1 MRFTD
6 VFIKRPVLAVSIS
19 FLIALL
25 GLQAIFKM
33 QVREYPEMTNTVVT
47 VTTSYYGASA
57 DLIQGFITQPLE
69 QAVAQADNID
79 YMTSS
84 SVLGSSTITVNMKL
98 NTDPNAALSDILA
111 KTNSVRS
118 QLPKEAEDPTVTMST
133 GSTTAVLYIGFT
145 SDELVS
151 SQITDYLERVINPQL
166 FTVNGVSKVD
176 LYGGMKYALRV
187 WLDPSKMAAVNL
199 TATDVMSVLDANN
212 YQSATGQ
219 ATGEF
224 VLYNGSADTQV
235 SNTEELENLVVKSG
249 EGEIIR
255 LSDIAKVSLEKSHDI
270 YRASANGKEAV
281 VAAINAAPSANP
293 INIAADVLE
302 LLPQLEKNLPS
313 NISMNIMY
321 DSTIAINESIQE
333 VIKTIL
339 EAALIVLVVITLFLG
354 SFRAVLIPIVTIPLS
369 LIGVAMV
376 MQAMG
381 FSWNLMTLLAMV
393 LAIGLVV
400 DDAIVVL
407 ENVDRHIKLGESPF
421 RAAIIGTREI
431 AVPVIA
437 MTLTLGAVYA
447 PIAMMGGITGSLF
460 KEFALTLAGA
470 VFVSGIVA
478 LTLSPM
484 MCSKMLKAHAEP
496 SKFEQ
501 KVHSVLD
508 GMTNRYE
515 RMLGAVMQHRPV
527 FIGFAIIVFASLP
540 LLFKFIP
547 SELAPSED
555 KGVIMLMGTA
565 PSNANLDYM
574 QNTMNDVNSLLSDQ
588 PEVAYAQ
595 VFTGVPNANQA
606 FGIASMVPWSER
618 EASQSEVANRVGNLV
633 KDVPGMAVTA
643 FQMPELP
650 GAGSGLP
657 VQFVITT
664 PNSFESLF
672 QITTE
677 ILAEVSTNPL
687 FVYSDLDLNYDSATM
702 KIHIDKDK
710 AGAYGVT
717 MQDIG
722 ITLGTMMSDGYVN
735 RIDLNGRSYEVIP
748 QVERKFRLNPESMN
762 NYYVRG
768 ADGKAIPLGSLIT
781 IDVVAEPR
789 SLPHFNQ
796 LNSATI
802 GAVPAPGAAMGDA
815 INWFEDIAAT
825 KLPSGYNHDYMGE
838 ARQYVT
844 EGSALYATFGL
855 ALAIIFLVLAIQ
867 FESLKDPLVIMVSV
881 PLAICGALIA
891 LAWGA
896 ATMNIYS
903 QVGLITLVGLIT
915 KHGILICEV
924 AKEEQL
930 HNGKTRIEAVME
942 AAKVRLRPI
951 LMTTA
956 AMIAGL
962 IPLMYATGAGAAQRF
977 SIGIVI
983 VAGLAIGTLFT
994 LFVLP
999 VIYSYLAEK
1008 HKPLPIFVED
1018 KDLEKLAR
1026 VDEAK
1031 AAHRELADNK

>member
-6 VFIKRPVLAVSIS
+6 IFIKRPVLAVSIS

-33 QVREYPEMTNTVVT
+33 QVQEYPEMTNTVVT
-47 VTTSYYGASA
+47 VSTGYYGASA

-69 QAVAQADNID
+69 QAIAQADNID
-79 YMTSS
+79 FKTSS
-84 SVLGSSTITVNMKL
+84 SELGSSTITVNMKL
-98 NTDPNAALSDILA
+98 NSDPNAALADILA

-118 QLPKEAEDPTVTMST
+118 QLPKEAEDPTVTLST
-133 GSTTAVLYIGFT
+133 GASTAVLYIGFT
-145 SDELVS
+145 SDELES
-151 SQITDYLERVINPQL
+151 SQTTDYLERVINPQL
-166 FTVNGVSKVD
+166 FTVNGVSKID
-176 LYGGMKYALRV
+176 LFGGMKYALRV
-187 WLDPSKMAAVNL
+187 WLDPEKMAALGL
-199 TATDVMSVLDANN
+199 TASDISNVLNANN
-212 YQSATGQ
+212 FQSATGQ

-224 VLYNGSADTQV
+224 VLYNGSTDTQV
-235 SNTEELENLVVKSG
+235 SNVDELKALVVKSDKG
-249 EGEIIR
+249 NLVR
-255 LSDIAKVSLEKSHDI
+255 LGDVAKVSLAKSHDV
-270 YRASANGKEAV
+270 YRASANGKDAV
-281 VAAINAAPSANP
+281 VAAINATPSANP
-293 INIAADVLE
+293 INIARDVLA
-302 LLPQLEKNLPS
+302 LLPQIERNLPS
-313 NISMNIMY
+313 NIKMTVLY
-321 DSTIAINESIQE
+321 DSTEAINESIHE
-333 VIKTIL
+333 VIKTIV
-339 EAALIVLVVITLFLG
+339 EAAIIVLVVITLFLG
-354 SFRAVLIPIVTIPLS
+354 SFRAVIIPIVTIPLS

-407 ENVDRHIKLGESPF
+407 ENVDRHVKLGESPF

-431 AVPVIA
+431 ALPVIA

-447 PIAMMGGITGSLF
+447 PIALMGGITGSLF

-484 MCSKMLKAHAEP
+484 MCSKMLKAHAKP
-496 SKFEQ
+496 SRFEQ
-501 KVHSVLD
+501 KVHNVLD
-508 GMTNRYE
+508 NLTLKYE
-515 RMLGAVMQHRPV
+515 TMLKAVMDHRPV
-527 FIGFAIIVFASLP
+527 IIGFAIIVFVSLP
-540 LLFKFIP
+540 FLFKYVP
-547 SELAPSED
+547 SELAPAED
-555 KGVIMLMGTA
+555 KGVVMLFGTA
-565 PSNANLDYM
+565 PSNANLDFM
-574 QNTMNDVNSLLSDQ
+574 QNSMNQVNKILSDQ
-588 PEVAYAQ
+588 KEVEYAQ
-595 VFTGVPNANQA
+595 VFTGIPSSNQA
-606 FGIASMVPWSER
+606 LGISTLVPWSKR
-618 EASQSEVANRVGNLV
+618 EAGQKEVQERVGKLV
-633 KDVPGMAVTA
+633 KEIPGMSVVA
-643 FQMPELP
+643 FQPPELP

-657 VQFVITT
+657 IQFVITT
-664 PNSFESLF
+664 PDNFESLF
-672 QITTE
+672 ATASD
-677 ILAEVSTNPL
+677 ILSEVMANPM
-687 FVYSDLDLNYDSATM
+687 FMVPSLDLNFDSATM
-702 KIHIDKDK
+702 RININKDK
-710 AGAYGVT
+710 AGAYGIT

-722 ITLGTMMSDGYVN
+722 ITLGTLMSDGYVN
-735 RIDLNGRSYEVIP
+735 RVDLNGRSYEVIP
-748 QVERKFRLNPESMN
+748 QVERKWRLNPDDIK
-762 NYYVRG
+762 NYYVRASNG
-768 ADGKAIPLGSLIT
+768 DAVPLSSLVN

-802 GAVPAPGAAMGDA
+802 STIQAPGVAMGDA
-815 INWFEDIAAT
+815 VAWFENIANT
-825 KLPSGYNHDYMGE
+825 KLPGGYNHDYLGE
-838 ARQYVT
+838 SRQYVT

-855 ALAIIFLVLAIQ
+855 ALAVIFIVLSIQ
-867 FESLKDPLVIMVSV
+867 FESLRDPVVILVSV

-930 HNGKTRIEAVME
+930 HNKRSRTEAVME

-962 IPLMYATGAGAAQRF
+962 IPLLYASGAGAEQRF

-999 VIYSYLAEK
+999 VIYSYLAQH
-1008 HKPLPIFVED
+1008 HKPLPVFVED

-1026 VDEAK
+1026 IDEAK
-1031 AAHRELADNK
+1031 AAQRHLAEDK

>member
-6 VFIKRPVLAVSIS
+6 IFIKRPVLAVSIS

-25 GLQAIFKM
+25 GLQAVFKM

-57 DLIQGFITQPLE
+57 DLVQGFITQPLE

-79 YMTSS
+79 YMTSQ
-84 SVLGSSTITVNMKL
+84 SVLGKSTITVNMKL

-118 QLPKEAEDPTVTMST
+118 QLPKESEDPTVTMST

-145 SDELVS
+145 SDELAS

-176 LYGGMKYALRV
+176 MYGGMKYALRV
-187 WLDPSKMAAVNL
+187 WLDPLKMAALNM
-199 TATDVMSVLDANN
+199 TAADVMNVLNANN

-235 SNTEELENLVVKSG
+235 SNTEELKNLVVSSSDG
-249 EGEIIR
+249 QVIR
-255 LSDIAKVSLEKSHDI
+255 LGDIAKVTLEKSHDV
-270 YRASANGKEAV
+270 YRASANGQEAV

-313 NISMNIMY
+313 NIKMNVMY
-321 DSTIAINESIQE
+321 DSTVAINESIQE

-376 MQAMG
+376 MQAIG

-447 PIAMMGGITGSLF
+447 PIALMGGITGSLF
-460 KEFALTLAGA
+460 KEFALTLAGS
-470 VFVSGIVA
+470 VFVSGIIA

-484 MCSKMLKAHAEP
+484 MCSKLLKANETP
-496 SKFEQ
+496 NRFEE
-501 KVHSVLD
+501 KVHHVLD
-508 GMTNRYE
+508 RMTARYE
-515 RMLGAVMQHRPV
+515 KMLTAVMQHRPV
-527 FIGFAIIVFASLP
+527 IIGFAIIVFASLP
-540 LLFKFIP
+540 MLFKFIP

-555 KGVIMLMGTA
+555 KGVVMLMGTG
-565 PSNANLDYM
+565 PSNANLDYL
-574 QNTMNDVNSLLSDQ
+574 QNTMNDVNKILSDQ
-588 PEVAYAQ
+588 PEVAFAQ
-595 VFTGVPNANQA
+595 VFTGVPNSNQA
-606 FGIASMVPWSER
+606 FGIASMVPWSQR
-618 EASQSEVANRVGNLV
+618 EASQAEVANRVGALV
-633 KDVPGMAVTA
+633 SEVPGMAVTA

-657 VQFVITT
+657 IQFVITT

-672 QITTE
+672 TIATDIWSDVQQ
-677 ILAEVSTNPL
+677 NPQ
-687 FVYSDLDLNYDSATM
+687 FVYSTLDLNYDSATM
-702 KIHIDKDK
+702 KINIDKDM

-722 ITLGTMMSDGYVN
+722 ITLSAMMADGYVN

-748 QVERKFRLNPESMN
+748 QVERKYRLNPESMN
-762 NYYVRG
+762 MYFVRSD
-768 ADGKAIPLGSLIT
+768 DGQAIPLGSLIS

-796 LNSATI
+796 LNSATV
-802 GAVPAPGAAMGDA
+802 GAVPSPGVAMGDA
-815 INWFEDIAAT
+815 IAWFESIAES

-867 FESLKDPLVIMVSV
+867 FESIKDPFVIMVSV

-930 HNGKTRIEAVME
+930 LHKKSKMEAVME

-962 IPLMYATGAGAAQRF
+962 IPLMYASGAGAAQRF

-999 VIYSYLAEK
+999 VIYTYLAER
-1008 HKPLPIFVED
+1008 HKPLPVFVED
-1018 KDLEKLAR
+1018 KDLEKIAR
-1026 VDEAK
+1026 VDEAS
-1031 AAHRELADNK
+1031 AACKENRV

>member
-33 QVREYPEMTNTVVT
+33 QVREYPNMTNTVVT
-47 VTTSYYGASA
+47 VSTSYYGASA

-79 YMTSS
+79 FMTSS
-84 SVLGSSTITVNMKL
+84 SVLGKSTITVTMKL
-98 NTDPNAALSDILA
+98 NTDPNAALADILA

-118 QLPKEAEDPTVTMST
+118 QLPKESEDPTVTMST
-133 GSTTAVLYIGFT
+133 GSTTAVMYIGFT
-145 SDELVS
+145 SDELAS

-187 WLDPSKMAAVNL
+187 WLDPAKMAAYKL
-199 TATDVMSVLDANN
+199 SATDVMQVLNANN

-219 ATGEF
+219 STGEF
-224 VLYNGSADTQV
+224 VLYNGTADTQV
-235 SNTEELENLVVKSG
+235 SNTDELKQLVVSTKKG
-249 EGEIIR
+249 QVIR
-255 LSDIAKVSLEKSHDI
+255 LGDIAKVTLEKSHDV
-270 YRASANGKEAV
+270 YRASANGEEAV

-293 INIAADVLE
+293 INIAADVME
-302 LLPQLEKNLPS
+302 LLPQLEKNLPT
-313 NISMNIMY
+313 NIKMNIMY
-321 DSTIAINESIQE
+321 DSTIAINESINE
-333 VIKTIL
+333 VIKTIA

-354 SFRAVLIPIVTIPLS
+354 SFRAVIIPIVTIPLS

-376 MQAMG
+376 MQAFG

-460 KEFALTLAGA
+460 KEFALTLAGS

-484 MCSKMLKAHAEP
+484 MCSKMLKANEKP
-496 SKFEQ
+496 SKFETS
-501 KVHSVLD
+501 VHNFLD
-508 GMTNRYE
+508 RMTARYE
-515 RMLGAVMQHRPV
+515 KMLGGVMKMRPV
-527 FIGFAIIVFASLP
+527 VITLAVIVFAALP
-540 LLFKFIP
+540 VLFKFIP
-547 SELAPSED
+547 SELAPAED
-555 KGVIMLMGTA
+555 KGVLVMMGTA
-565 PSNANLDYM
+565 PSNANLDYIE
-574 QNTMNDVNSLLSDQ
+574 NTMAKVNGMLTDQ
-588 PEVAYAQ
+588 DEVAFAQ
-595 VFTGVPNANQA
+595 VFSGVPNSNQA

-618 EASQSEVANRVGNLV
+618 EASQAEIVKRVTGLV
-633 KDVPGMAVTA
+633 KDIPEMAVTA

-657 VQFVITT
+657 IQFVITT
-664 PNSFESLF
+664 PNHFESLF
-672 QITTE
+672 QVATD
-677 ILAEVSTNPL
+677 ILGAVKSNSM

-702 KIHIDKDK
+702 KIRIDKDK

-722 ITLGTMMSDGYVN
+722 ITLSTMMADGYVN

-748 QVERKFRLNPESMN
+748 QVERKYRLNPEAIKG
-762 NYYVRG
+762 YYVRA
-768 ADGKAIPLGSLIT
+768 ADGNAIPLGSLIT

-802 GAVPAPGAAMGDA
+802 GAVPAPGTAMGDA
-815 INWFEDIAAT
+815 INWFETTAAQ
-825 KLPSGYNHDYMGE
+825 KLPSGYQYDFMG
-838 ARQYVT
+838 ASRQFVT
-844 EGSALYATFGL
+844 EGNALFTTFLL

-867 FESLKDPLVIMVSV
+867 FESVRDPLVIMVSV

-896 ATMNIYS
+896 ASMNIYS
-903 QVGLITLVGLIT
+903 QVGLITLIGLIT

-930 HNGKTRIEAVME
+930 HHQKDRMAAVME

-962 IPLMYATGAGAAQRF
+962 IPLLYATGAGAAQRF

-983 VAGLAIGTLFT
+983 VAGLAIGTIFT

-999 VIYSYLAEK
+999 VIYTYLASV

-1018 KDLEKLAR
+1018 KDLEKLKRA
-1026 VDEAK
+1026 DEARNALK
-1031 AAHRELADNK
+1031 SRDC

>member
-6 VFIKRPVLAVSIS
+6 IFIKRPVLAVSIS

-33 QVREYPEMTNTVVT
+33 QVQEYPEMTNTVVT
-47 VTTSYYGASA
+47 VSTGYYGASA

-69 QAVAQADNID
+69 QAIAQADNID
-79 YMTSS
+79 FMTSS
-84 SVLGSSTITVNMKL
+84 SELGSSTITVNMKL
-98 NTDPNAALSDILA
+98 NSDPNAALTDILA

-118 QLPKEAEDPTVTMST
+118 QLPKEAEDPTVTLST
-133 GSTTAVLYIGFT
+133 GASTAVLYIGFT
-145 SDELVS
+145 SDELES
-151 SQITDYLERVINPQL
+151 SQTTDYLERVINPQL
-166 FTVNGVSKVD
+166 FTVNGVSKID
-176 LYGGMKYALRV
+176 LFGGMKYALRV
-187 WLDPSKMAAVNL
+187 WLDPEKMAALGL
-199 TATDVMSVLDANN
+199 TASDISNVLNANN
-212 YQSATGQ
+212 FQSATGQ

-224 VLYNGSADTQV
+224 VLYNGSTDTQV
-235 SNTEELENLVVKSG
+235 SNVDELKALVVKSDKG
-249 EGEIIR
+249 NLVR
-255 LSDIAKVSLEKSHDI
+255 LGDVAKVSLAKSHDV
-270 YRASANGKEAV
+270 YRASANGKDAV
-281 VAAINAAPSANP
+281 VAAINATPSANP
-293 INIAADVLE
+293 INIARDVLA
-302 LLPQLEKNLPS
+302 LLPQIERNLPS
-313 NISMNIMY
+313 NIKMTVLY
-321 DSTIAINESIQE
+321 DSTEAINESIHE
-333 VIKTIL
+333 VIKTIV
-339 EAALIVLVVITLFLG
+339 EAAIIVLVVITLFLG
-354 SFRAVLIPIVTIPLS
+354 SFRAVIIPIVTIPLS

-407 ENVDRHIKLGESPF
+407 ENVDRHVKLGESPF

-431 AVPVIA
+431 ALPVIA

-447 PIAMMGGITGSLF
+447 PIALMGGITGSLF

-484 MCSKMLKAHAEP
+484 MCSKMLKAHAKP
-496 SKFEQ
+496 SRFEQ
-501 KVHSVLD
+501 KVHDVLD
-508 GMTNRYE
+508 NLTLKYE
-515 RMLGAVMQHRPV
+515 TMLKAVMDHRPV
-527 FIGFAIIVFASLP
+527 IIGFAIIVFVSLP
-540 LLFKFIP
+540 FLFKYVP
-547 SELAPSED
+547 SELAPAED
-555 KGVIMLMGTA
+555 KGVVMLFGTA
-565 PSNANLDYM
+565 PSNANLDFM
-574 QNTMNDVNSLLSDQ
+574 QNSMNQVNKILSDQ
-588 PEVAYAQ
+588 KEVEYAQ
-595 VFTGVPNANQA
+595 VFTGIPSSNQA
-606 FGIASMVPWSER
+606 LGISTLVPWSKR
-618 EASQSEVANRVGNLV
+618 EAGQKEVQERVGKLV
-633 KDVPGMAVTA
+633 KEIPGMSVVA
-643 FQMPELP
+643 FQPPELP

-657 VQFVITT
+657 IQFVLTT
-664 PNSFESLF
+664 PDNFESLF
-672 QITTE
+672 ATASD
-677 ILAEVSTNPL
+677 ILSEVMANPM
-687 FVYSDLDLNYDSATM
+687 FMVPSLDLNFDSATM
-702 KIHIDKDK
+702 RININKDK
-710 AGAYGVT
+710 AGAYGIT

-722 ITLGTMMSDGYVN
+722 ITLGTLMSDGYVN
-735 RIDLNGRSYEVIP
+735 RVDLNGRSYEVIP
-748 QVERKFRLNPESMN
+748 QVERKWRLNPDDIK
-762 NYYVRG
+762 NYYVRASNG
-768 ADGKAIPLGSLIT
+768 DAVPLSSLVN

-802 GAVPAPGAAMGDA
+802 STIQAPGVAMGDA
-815 INWFEDIAAT
+815 VAWFENIAKT
-825 KLPSGYNHDYMGE
+825 KLPGGYNHDYLGE
-838 ARQYVT
+838 SRQYVT

-855 ALAIIFLVLAIQ
+855 ALAVIFIVLSIQ
-867 FESLKDPLVIMVSV
+867 FESLRDPVVILVSV

-930 HNGKTRIEAVME
+930 HNKRSRTEAVME

-962 IPLMYATGAGAAQRF
+962 IPLLYASGAGAEQRF

-999 VIYSYLAEK
+999 VIYSYLAQH
-1008 HKPLPIFVED
+1008 HKPLPVFVED

-1026 VDEAK
+1026 IDEAK
-1031 AAHRELADNK
+1031 AAQRHLAEDK

>member
-33 QVREYPEMTNTVVT
+33 QVREYPDMTNTVVT

-69 QAVAQADNID
+69 QAIAQADNID
-79 YMTSS
+79 FMTSS
-84 SVLGSSTITVNMKL
+84 SVLGSSTITVTMKL
-98 NTDPNAALSDILA
+98 NTDPNAALADILA

-133 GSTTAVLYIGFT
+133 GSTTAVMYIGFT

-187 WLDPSKMAAVNL
+187 WLDPAKMAAYNL
-199 TATDVMSVLDANN
+199 TATDVMNVLNANN

-224 VLYNGSADTQV
+224 VLYNGTADTQV
-235 SNTEELENLVVKSG
+235 SNTDDLEKLVVSTK
-249 EGEIIR
+249 EGQVIR
-255 LSDIAKVSLEKSHDI
+255 LGDIAKVSLEKSHDV
-270 YRASANGKEAV
+270 YRASANGEEAV

-293 INIAADVLE
+293 INIAADVYE
-302 LLPQLEKNLPS
+302 LLPELERNMPS

-321 DSTIAINESIQE
+321 DSTIAINESINE
-333 VIKTIL
+333 VIKTIA

-354 SFRAVLIPIVTIPLS
+354 SFRAVIIPIVTIPLS

-376 MQAMG
+376 MQAFG

-407 ENVDRHIKLGESPF
+407 ENVDRHIKEGESPF

-470 VFVSGIVA
+470 VFVSGIIA

-484 MCSKMLKAHAEP
+484 MCSKMLKANEKP
-496 SKFEQ
+496 SKFETT
-501 KVHSVLD
+501 VHHFLD
-508 GMTNRYE
+508 RMTNRYE
-515 RMLGAVMQHRPV
+515 KMLGGIMKMRPV
-527 FIGFAIIVFASLP
+527 VIVFALLVFGVMP
-540 LLFKFIP
+540 VLFKFIP

-555 KGVIMLMGTA
+555 KGVLVMMGTA
-565 PSNANLDYM
+565 PSNANLDYIE
-574 QNTMNDVNSLLSDQ
+574 NTMGEVNRMLVEQ
-588 PEVAYAQ
+588 PEVAFAQ
-595 VFTGVPNANQA
+595 VFSGVPNSNQA

-618 EASQSEVANRVGNLV
+618 EASQAEVVKRVTDLV
-633 KDVPGMAVTA
+633 KDVPEMAVTA

-657 VQFVITT
+657 IQFVLTT

-672 QITTE
+672 QISSD
-677 ILAEVSTNPL
+677 ILGKVKSNPM

-702 KIHIDKDK
+702 KIKIDKDK

-722 ITLGTMMSDGYVN
+722 ITLSTMMADGYVN

-748 QVERKFRLNPESMN
+748 QVERKYRLNPESLKG
-762 NYYVRG
+762 YYVRA
-768 ADGKAIPLGSLIT
+768 ADGNAIPLGSLVT
-781 IDVVAEPR
+781 IDVVSEPR

-796 LNSATI
+796 LNSATV
-802 GAVPAPGAAMGDA
+802 GAVPAPGVAMGDA
-815 INWFEDIAAT
+815 INWFQNEAAST
-825 KLPSGYNHDYMGE
+825 LPSGYQYDFMGE
-838 ARQYVT
+838 ARQFVT
-844 EGSALYATFGL
+844 EGNALYTTFAL

-867 FESLKDPLVIMVSV
+867 FESLRDPLVIMVSV

-896 ATMNIYS
+896 ASMNIYS
-903 QVGLITLVGLIT
+903 QVGLITLIGLIT

-930 HNGKTRIEAVME
+930 HHKKDRTAAVME
-942 AAKVRLRPI
+942 AAKIRLRPI

-962 IPLMYATGAGAAQRF
+962 IPLLYATGAGAAQRF

-983 VAGLAIGTLFT
+983 VAGLAIGTVFT

-999 VIYSYLAEK
+999 VIYSYLASI
-1008 HKPLPIFVED
+1008 HKPLPVFVED
-1018 KDLEKLAR
+1018 KDLEKLKRA
-1026 VDEAK
+1026 DEARNALK
-1031 AAHRELADNK
+1031 EAHDC

>member
-1 MRFTD
+1 
-6 VFIKRPVLAVSIS
+6 
-19 FLIALL
+19 
-25 GLQAIFKM
+25 
-33 QVREYPEMTNTVVT
+33 
-47 VTTSYYGASA
+47 
-57 DLIQGFITQPLE
+57 
-69 QAVAQADNID
+69 
-79 YMTSS
+79 MTSQ
-84 SVLGSSTITVNMKL
+84 SVLGQSTITVNMKL

-145 SDELVS
+145 SDELAS

-176 LYGGMKYALRV
+176 MYGGMKYALRV
-187 WLDPSKMAAVNL
+187 WLDPLKMAAL
-199 TATDVMSVLDANN
+199 KMTASDVMNVLNANN

-235 SNTEELENLVVKSG
+235 SNTEELKNLVVSSG
-249 EGEIIR
+249 DGQVIR
-255 LSDIAKVSLEKSHDI
+255 LGDIAKVTLEKSHDV
-270 YRASANGKEAV
+270 YRASANGQEAV

-313 NISMNIMY
+313 NIKMNVMY
-321 DSTIAINESIQE
+321 DSTVAINESIQE

-376 MQAMG
+376 MQAIG

-447 PIAMMGGITGSLF
+447 PIALMGGITGSLF
-460 KEFALTLAGA
+460 KEFALTLAGS
-470 VFVSGIVA
+470 VFVSGIIA

-484 MCSKMLKAHAEP
+484 MCSKLLKANETP
-496 SKFEQ
+496 NRFEQ
-501 KVHSVLD
+501 KVHHVLD
-508 GMTNRYE
+508 RMTARYE
-515 RMLGAVMQHRPV
+515 KMLTAVMQHRPV
-527 FIGFAIIVFASLP
+527 IIGFAVIVFASLP
-540 LLFKFIP
+540 MLFKFIP

-555 KGVIMLMGTA
+555 KGVVMLMGTG
-565 PSNANLDYM
+565 PSNANLDYL
-574 QNTMNDVNSLLSDQ
+574 QNTMNDVNKILSDQ
-588 PEVAYAQ
+588 PEVAFAQ
-595 VFTGVPNANQA
+595 VFTGVPNSNQA
-606 FGIASMVPWSER
+606 FGIASMVPWSQR
-618 EASQSEVANRVGNLV
+618 EASQAEVANRVGALV
-633 KDVPGMAVTA
+633 AEVPGMAVTA

-657 VQFVITT
+657 IQFVITT

-672 QITTE
+672 TIATD
-677 ILAEVSTNPL
+677 IWGEVQQNPQ
-687 FVYSDLDLNYDSATM
+687 FVYSTLDLNYDSATM
-702 KIHIDKDK
+702 KINIDKDM

-722 ITLGTMMSDGYVN
+722 ITLSAMMADGYVN

-748 QVERKFRLNPESMN
+748 QVERKYRLNPESMN
-762 NYYVRG
+762 MYFVRSD
-768 ADGKAIPLGSLIT
+768 DGQAIPLGSLIS

-796 LNSATI
+796 LNSATV
-802 GAVPAPGAAMGDA
+802 GAVPSPGVAMGDA
-815 INWFEDIAAT
+815 IAWFESIAES

-867 FESLKDPLVIMVSV
+867 FESIKDPFVIMVSV
-881 PLAICGALIA
+881 PLAICGA
-891 LAWGA
+891 
-896 ATMNIYS
+896 
-903 QVGLITLVGLIT
+903 
-915 KHGILICEV
+915 
-924 AKEEQL
+924 
-930 HNGKTRIEAVME
+930 
-942 AAKVRLRPI
+942 
-951 LMTTA
+951 
-956 AMIAGL
+956 
-962 IPLMYATGAGAAQRF
+962 
-977 SIGIVI
+977 
-983 VAGLAIGTLFT
+983 
-994 LFVLP
+994 
-999 VIYSYLAEK
+999 
-1008 HKPLPIFVED
+1008 
-1018 KDLEKLAR
+1018 
-1026 VDEAK
+1026 
-1031 AAHRELADNK
+1031 

>member
-33 QVREYPEMTNTVVT
+33 QVREYPDMTNTVVT
-47 VTTSYYGASA
+47 VTTGYYGASA

-69 QAVAQADNID
+69 QAIAQADNID
-79 YMTSS
+79 FMTSS
-84 SVLGSSTITVNMKL
+84 SVLGSSTITATMKL
-98 NTDPNAALSDILA
+98 NTDPNAALADILA

-118 QLPKEAEDPTVTMST
+118 QLPKESEDPTVTMST
-133 GSTTAVLYIGFT
+133 GSTTAVMYIGFT
-145 SDELVS
+145 SDELAS
-151 SQITDYLERVINPQL
+151 SQITDYLERVITPQL

-187 WLDPSKMAAVNL
+187 WLDPAKMAAYNL
-199 TATDVMSVLDANN
+199 MAKDVMNVLNVNN

-224 VLYNGSADTQV
+224 VVYNGTADTQV
-235 SNTEELENLVVKSG
+235 TNTDELERLVVSTKDG
-249 EGEIIR
+249 QVIR
-255 LSDIAKVSLEKSHDI
+255 LGDIAKVTLEKSHDV
-270 YRASANGKEAV
+270 YRASANGQEAV

-293 INIAADVLE
+293 INIAADVYK
-302 LLPQLEKNLPS
+302 LLPELHRNMPS
-313 NISMNIMY
+313 NIKMNIMY
-321 DSTIAINESIQE
+321 DSTIAINESINE
-333 VIKTIL
+333 VIKTIA
-339 EAALIVLVVITLFLG
+339 EAAIIVLVVITLFLG
-354 SFRAVLIPIVTIPLS
+354 SFRAVIIPIVTIPLS

-376 MQAMG
+376 MQIFG

-407 ENVDRHIKLGESPF
+407 ENVDRHIKEGESPF

-431 AVPVIA
+431 AIPVIA

-470 VFVSGIVA
+470 VFVSGIIA

-484 MCSKMLKAHAEP
+484 MCSKMLKANEKP
-496 SKFEQ
+496 SKFETT
-501 KVHSVLD
+501 VHHLLD
-508 GMTNRYE
+508 RMTNRYE
-515 RMLGAVMQHRPV
+515 KMLGGIMKMRPV
-527 FIGFAIIVFASLP
+527 VIVFAVIVFGTLP
-540 LLFKFIP
+540 LLFQFIP
-547 SELAPSED
+547 SELAPAED
-555 KGVIMLMGTA
+555 KGVLVMMGTA
-565 PSNANLDYM
+565 PSNANLDYIE
-574 QNTMNDVNSLLSDQ
+574 NTMDGVNRILVEQ
-588 PEVAYAQ
+588 PEVAFAQ
-595 VFTGVPNANQA
+595 VFSGVPSSNQA
-606 FGIASMVPWSER
+606 FGIASLVPWSER
-618 EASQSEVANRVGNLV
+618 TASQADVVKRVTGLV
-633 KDVPGMAVTA
+633 KDVPEMAVTA

-657 VQFVITT
+657 IQFVITT

-672 QITTE
+672 QISSD
-677 ILAEVSTNPL
+677 ILTKVKNNAL
-687 FVYSDLDLNYDSATM
+687 FVYSDLDLNYGSATM
-702 KIHIDKDK
+702 KIKIDKDK

-722 ITLGTMMSDGYVN
+722 ITLSTMMADGYVN

-748 QVERKFRLNPESMN
+748 QVERKYRLNPESMKG
-762 NYYVRG
+762 YYVRA
-768 ADGKAIPLGSLIT
+768 ADGNAIPLGSLVH
-781 IDVVAEPR
+781 IDVVSEPR

-796 LNSATI
+796 LNSATV
-802 GAVPAPGAAMGDA
+802 GAVPAPGVAMGDA
-815 INWFEDIAAT
+815 ITWFQAEA
-825 KLPSGYNHDYMGE
+825 KNLPSGYQYDFMGE
-838 ARQYVT
+838 ARQFVT
-844 EGSALYATFGL
+844 EGNALYTTFAL

-867 FESLKDPLVIMVSV
+867 FESLRDPLVILVSV

-896 ATMNIYS
+896 ATLNIYS
-903 QVGLITLVGLIT
+903 QVGLITLIGLIT

-930 HNGKTRIEAVME
+930 LHKKDRMAAVME
-942 AAKVRLRPI
+942 AAKIRLRPI

-962 IPLMYATGAGAAQRF
+962 IPLLYATGAGAAQRF

-983 VAGLAIGTLFT
+983 VAGLAIGTVFT

-999 VIYSYLAEK
+999 VIYTYLASI

-1018 KDLEKLAR
+1018 KDLEKLKRA
-1026 VDEAK
+1026 DEARNALK
-1031 AAHRELADNK
+1031 ARDC